1 MYIPEIELKPQS
13 EIKTFQEEKLQGL
26 LQYLN
31 ENSVFYQRF
40 FKTHQVD
47 ISSIQKLEDLQ
58 KIPTTSKDD
67 LQRYNKD
74 FLCVSQNKIIDYLT
88 TSGTAGD
95 PVVFAETENDLQRLA
110 YNEYISF
117 VCATAKPDDIFQ
129 LMVTLDRRF
138 MAGMAYYEGIRKLG
152 AGVVRVGP
160 GNPGLQFDT
169 IERIKPTALVTV
181 PSFLLK
187 LIDYAEKHHID
198 YKNSSIKKA
207 VCIGESLRNDDFT
220 LNTLGQRIKEKWDIE
235 LFSTYA
241 STEMGTA
248 FTDCEYGMGGHH
260 HPEMIIVEFLDDNE
274 NPVPPG
280 TPGEVT
286 ITTLGVEGMPL
297 LRFKTGDICNHFVDK
312 CKCGRTTTRL
322 GSVIGRKNQMIK
334 YKGTTLYPP
343 ALYDVLNDIESVDNY
358 MICITKNKIGTDDIE
373 IKVGTKTPGD
383 LLKKEVKDCF
393 RAKLRVAPD
402 VSFYTPDEILKMQF
416 PEMSRKPITF
426 VDNRN

>member
-13 EIKTFQEEKLQGL
+13 EIKSFQEEKLQDL

-31 ENSVFYQRF
+31 ENSVYYQRF

-47 ISSIQKLEDLQ
+47 INDIKKLEDLH
-58 KIPTTSKDD
+58 KIPTTTKDD
-67 LQRYNKD
+67 LQKYNND
-74 FLCVSQNKIIDYLT
+74 FLCVPLSKIIDYLT

-138 MAGMAYYEGIRKLG
+138 MAGMAYYEGIRQLG

-207 VCIGESLRNDDFT
+207 VCIGESLRNDDFS

-235 LFSTYA
+235 LYSTYA

-343 ALYDVLNDIESVDNY
+343 ALYDVLNDIENVDNY
-358 MICITKNKIGTDDIE
+358 MICITQNKIGTDDIE
-373 IKVGTKTPGD
+373 IKVGTRTPGD
-383 LLKKEVKDCF
+383 VLKKEVKDCF

-402 VSFYTPDEILKMQF
+402 VTFYTPDEILKMQF